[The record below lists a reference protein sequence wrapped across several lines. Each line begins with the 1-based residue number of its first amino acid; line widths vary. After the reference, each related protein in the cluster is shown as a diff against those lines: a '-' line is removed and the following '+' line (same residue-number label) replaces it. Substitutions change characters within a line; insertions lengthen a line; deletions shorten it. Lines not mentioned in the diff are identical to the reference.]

1 MDLITVGTVITIF
14 ITIFTFFYKL
24 IIIPL
29 SDAITDLQNMI
40 KEMRLDLQKENDLR
54 NKFDIRLSVVEEKIK
69 FLEGAKKWKI
79 FWKECLLMVL

>member
-1 MDLITVGTVITIF
+1 MELATIGTVITIF

-24 IIIPL
+24 IIVPL
-29 SDAITDLQNMI
+29 SDAIQDLQNMI

-69 FLEGAKKWKI
+69 FLESAKK
-79 FWKECLLMVL
+79 

>member
-24 IIIPL
+24 IIVPL

-40 KEMRLDLQKENDLR
+40 KELRLDFQKENNLR
-54 NKFDIRLSVVEEKIK
+54 NKFDIRLSVIEEKIK
-69 FLEGAKKWKI
+69 FLEGVNKWKI
-79 FWKECLLMVL
+79 FWKKYQ

>member
-1 MDLITVGTVITIF
+1 MDLITIGTVVTIF

-40 KEMRLDLQKENDLR
+40 KELRLDFQKENNLR
-54 NKFDIRLSVVEEKIK
+54 NKFDIRLSVIEEKIK
-69 FLEGAKKWKI
+69 FLEGVNK
-79 FWKECLLMVL
+79 

>member
-1 MDLITVGTVITIF
+1 MELATIGTVVTIF

-29 SDAITDLQNMI
+29 SDAIADLQNMI

-69 FLEGAKKWKI
+69 FLESAKK
-79 FWKECLLMVL
+79 

>member
-69 FLEGAKKWKI
+69 FLEGAKK
-79 FWKECLLMVL
+79 

>member
-1 MDLITVGTVITIF
+1 MDLITVGTVVTIF
-14 ITIFTFFYKL
+14 ITVFTFFYKL

-29 SDAITDLQNMI
+29 SNAIQDLQNMI

-69 FLEGAKKWKI
+69 FLES
-79 FWKECLLMVL
+79 

>member
-1 MDLITVGTVITIF
+1 MELATIGTVVTIF

-24 IIIPL
+24 IIVPL

-69 FLEGAKKWKI
+69 FLEGVNK
-79 FWKECLLMVL
+79 

>member
-1 MDLITVGTVITIF
+1 MELATIGTVVTIF

-24 IIIPL
+24 IIVPL
-29 SDAITDLQNMI
+29 SDAITDLQDMI

-69 FLEGAKKWKI
+69 FLEGVNK
-79 FWKECLLMVL
+79 

>member
-1 MDLITVGTVITIF
+1 MELATIGTVVTIF

-40 KEMRLDLQKENDLR
+40 KEMRSDLQKENDLR

-69 FLEGAKKWKI
+69 FLEGVNK
-79 FWKECLLMVL
+79 

>member
-24 IIIPL
+24 IIVPL
-29 SDAITDLQNMI
+29 SNAITDLQNMI
-40 KEMRLDLQKENDLR
+40 KEMRLDLQKENELR

-69 FLEGAKKWKI
+69 FLEGVNK
-79 FWKECLLMVL
+79 

>member
-1 MDLITVGTVITIF
+1 MELATIGTVITIF

-24 IIIPL
+24 IIVPL
-29 SDAITDLQNMI
+29 SNAIQDLQNMI

-69 FLEGAKKWKI
+69 FLEGANK
-79 FWKECLLMVL
+79 